1 MFYHLSHW
9 PVWNSGFS
17 GDSWLVWKHT
27 KLAFRHVPPTAKVT
41 ASWVRPTSCTSLKTK
56 LKGWL
61 YLKILEKVG
70 WPKRKSENLSGAINF
85 FLCFQVWGIHNT
97 TTCKLGFVGL
107 CRALELVT
115 QGVMSACGIHGKHNK
130 SVPTGII
137 QIQAQ
142 WRSAWYSWI
151 MAHESKR
158 IPMKHYTWDIT
169 NQWRIRKRKQTSRT
183 TIPRVKYWFVQRV
196 THWNQYEWFR
206 QTPLGLT
213 NRDVLWE
220 FREINQTIDT
230 TGNW

>member
-1 MFYHLSHW
+1 MLSRRRLLR
-9 PVWNSGFS
+9 
-17 GDSWLVWKHT
+17 WLIYVTLGEWICF
-27 KLAFRHVPPTAKVT
+27 FRD
-41 ASWVRPTSCTSLKTK
+41 
-56 LKGWL
+56 
-61 YLKILEKVG
+61 
-70 WPKRKSENLSGAINF
+70 
-85 FLCFQVWGIHNT
+85 HNT
-97 TTCKLGFVGL
+97 TTCNLDLLHCVAPWKWSP
-107 CRALELVT
+107 
-115 QGVMSACGIHGKHNK
+115 SAWCPRGIHGKHNK